1 MNILISAQN
10 IHKSYNTLSGN
21 TEVIKGISYAFEEN
35 KIYSIVGRSGSG
47 KSTFLHIL
55 GGLCRPSEGK
65 VLFQGENL
73 YMKSDEQMAIFR
85 RRHMGFIF
93 QQYNLLEEHNVL
105 NNICMPAKLDH
116 GNIDK
121 KFLQEVVGLLG
132 FEDKLKRYPSQLS
145 GGEQQRVA
153 IARAILAKP
162 ELVIA
167 DEPTGNLDPVISME
181 IMNILDKINRDLG
194 TTILMVTHDHEIVEN
209 MKKRVLVLKDG
220 RLIKDYKEGE
230 YKNEVF

>member
-167 DEPTGNLDPVISME
+167 DEPTGNLDRMTEE
-181 IMNILDKINRDLG
+181 ITINLLVDCAKRYGQTL
-194 TTILMVTHDHEIVEN
+194 IIVTHNHEIANKAEE
-209 MKKRVLVLKDG
+209 VLYIEDG
-220 RLIKDYKEGE
+220 TLI
-230 YKNEVF
+230 